1 MKKKVLFASI
11 LASFVIGANAQT
23 APDYTVGDV
32 VDMGAEWYDM
42 LDTWEPGQP
51 FGQGSEESEYLDDNF
66 FISRV
71 RPRSRI
77 KNEKTQIVQN
87 RSDERKVCWWCPIG
101 ENSKKWGPLPRYN
114 FNADNFS
121 MWQYLEYHGNW
132 SNGWI
137 RVPGVFNDVAHKNG
151 VMTGCLNFFEGS
163 VSPGLSKLTTKE
175 EGKFKYA
182 KKFVQILKYYGL
194 DGVGVNPEGGLGQS
208 LADDMKEFFAACHD
222 AAEEINWHFKVI
234 WYESQSN
241 AGYVSW
247 TDQLSSNN
255 SEWFSKDGK
264 IVTDAFFLNYN
275 WTADKLATSL
285 AEANRLGRNTY
296 EVYGGMDIQGRGLH
310 NNSGEN
316 GNWMLLKD
324 QPFSIGLWGAHDDNV
339 IHQAST
345 ENGTSDLAIQNQ
357 YQKKLEMF
365 FSGGKRNPSICPEIN
380 NERRGFSETDLQG
393 FHGIAAF
400 VNAQSTLNTLP
411 FVTRFNLGN
420 GTFFKKDGVTTFD
433 KKWYNIGMQD
443 FLPTWRWWITD
454 SWTSISSVPADAIN
468 LDFTFDDAWYG
479 GSSLKI
485 HGATVNSKIR
495 LFKTAFTLTDGCKA
509 SVTYKMVNGGNDPKL
524 ALCFSKK
531 GNENSFVSYKLPSV
545 EKIGEWYTATVNL
558 KDLGLSASDE
568 IACVALEAQNTT
580 SNYELLLGEM
590 SVIDPAQVVTPADIT
605 ITYAGIITDGKD
617 GKMGGHFNSSDVKV
631 IWRCGDKDFNE
642 SEGVPVYNDDVN
654 VWYYEIYVRGD
665 ENAEPILCTA
675 TTSWAAYVVGA
686 PSAIG
691 DENVQVGV
699 CAVSPAGERSDI
711 VWSEKM
717 KRVIRPLETIIV
729 DKEIIKPTQEFT
741 VKFYD
746 ETHASA
752 TFKLVKVTD
761 GTDAGTFTD
770 VKEFTTSLDEVG
782 FYDMEVTSDGKK
794 TVYRG
799 FVQVT
804 PDETGGINELTGL
817 TADKKKAAVN
827 EDVTF
832 TYEGV
837 KRDGTVSRG
846 LHLTDVQ
853 SFTLPKEL
861 CNKIP
866 FTIAVWVNL
875 DENVQPANEGT
886 ALYSQRSYTD
896 GWPKNNWGDVWVD
909 IAPNDN
915 YLWVRLLGNA
925 GNKGTIAEDYRIIPK
940 KWAHFAF
947 SVEGKTTKMYFNGKK
962 VSEYTGQHDYEGLG
976 TPRFGGSA
984 SGRSGFVGSL
994 DEIQFYNR
1002 AISDDEIIDAMN
1014 GFDPDIDELPD
1025 GLIGYFN
1032 FETDPDP
1039 EDGTFENF
1047 GSLGTA
1053 KGKVTTVKDDEDV
1066 AVTAPQTSTGI
1077 PFRTGVMEINST
1089 TTWNLD
1095 GATIKDQDD
1104 EAGTAKVAYSL
1115 DGTYSAKVTLEN
1127 IYGKATT
1134 AVSDC
1139 IVIGNG
1145 GSGLENGETVQ
1156 LSMYPNP
1163 FKDIVNLAFAENG
1176 HYIISV
1182 YTTAGSLVK
1191 SLAIDASI
1199 GEVKQLSVD
1208 EKGLYYVRV
1217 SKDGKDI
1224 KSFKVIKE

>member
-1 MKKKVLFASI
+1 MKKKVLLVSI
-11 LASFVIGANAQT
+11 LASFALGGANAQT
-23 APDYTVGDV
+23 APSYLVDYV
-32 VDMGAEWYDM
+32 VDMGAEWHDM
-42 LDTWEPGQP
+42 LDTWEPGKS
-51 FGQGSEESEYLDDNF
+51 FSNKEGYADDNF

-71 RPRSRI
+71 RPKERI
-77 KNEKTQIVQN
+77 MNEKTQIVESRTN
-87 RSDERKVCWWCPIG
+87 ERKVLWWCPIG

-163 VSPGLSKLTTKE
+163 VSPGLSKLVTKE
-175 EGKFKYA
+175 NGQFKYA

-194 DGVGVNPEGGLGQS
+194 DGVGVNPEGSLGQT
-208 LADDMKEFFAACHD
+208 LANNVKDFFAACHD
-222 AAEEINWHFKVI
+222 AAEEIDWHFKVI

-241 AGYVSW
+241 SGFVNW
-247 TDQLSSNN
+247 TDQLSDGN

-264 IVTDAFFLNYN
+264 TVTDAFFLNYN
-275 WTADKLATSL
+275 WNTTKLNTSL
-285 AEANRLGRNTY
+285 AEANRLKRNTY
-296 EVYGGMDIQGRGLH
+296 DVYGGMDIQGRGLH
-310 NNSGEN
+310 NNSGTS
-316 GNWMLLKD
+316 GNWALLKD
-324 QPFSIGLWGAHDDNV
+324 YPFSIGLWGAHDDNV

-345 ENGTSDLAIQNQ
+345 ENGTSDLAIQNL
-357 YQKKLEMF
+357 YQKKLELF
-365 FSGGKRNPSICPEIN
+365 FSGGKRNPAICPAIN
-380 NERRGFSETDLQG
+380 NERRGFSETDLKG

-420 GTFFKKDGVTTFD
+420 GTSFKKDGVTTFD
-433 KKWYNIGMQD
+433 KNWYNIGMQD

-454 SWTSISSVPADAIN
+454 SWTNATSVPADAIN

-485 HGATVNSKIR
+485 QGATADSKIR
-495 LFKTAFTLTDGCKA
+495 LYKTELTLTEGCEVN
-509 SVTYKMVNGGNDPKL
+509 VTYKMVNGGTDPKL
-524 ALCFSKK
+524 ALCLSKK
-531 GNENSFVSYKLPSV
+531 GSENEFVSYTLPAVTKS
-545 EKIGEWYTATVNL
+545 GEWFTAKVKL
-558 KDLGLSASDE
+558 SELGLNANDQ
-568 IACVALEAQNTT
+568 IACIALEAKNTA

-590 SVIDPAQVVTPADIT
+590 SIIDPANVLTPEPIT
-605 ITYAGIITDGKD
+605 ITDAKVLGTT
-617 GKMGGHFNSSDVKV
+617 FNTGDIKV
-631 IWRCGDKDFNE
+631 IWRCGDKNFNE
-642 SEGVPVYNDDVN
+642 IDGTPVYNEDVN
-654 VWYYEIYVRGD
+654 AWYYEIYVRGD
-665 ENAEPILCTA
+665 ISTEPVLCTA

-686 PSAIG
+686 PLTFTDSKI
-691 DENVQVGV
+691 QVGV
-699 CAVSPAGERSDI
+699 CAVNPVGERSEI
-711 VWSEKM
+711 VWSKEMDRGEIKS
-717 KRVIRPLETIIV
+717 LETVIV
-729 DKEIIKPTQEFT
+729 DKEIIKPEQQFT

-746 ETHASA
+746 ETHAPA
-752 TFKLVKVTD
+752 TFKLRRATA
-761 GTDAGTFTD
+761 GEPIDAGTFSD
-770 VKEFTTSLDEVG
+770 VKEFTTSLEEVG
-782 FYDMEVTSDGKK
+782 FYDLEVTVGGEV
-794 TVYRG
+794 TTYRG

-804 PDETGGINELTGL
+804 PEETGGINELTGL
-817 TADKKKAAVN
+817 TVDKEKAAVN

-832 TYEGV
+832 TYEGI
-837 KRDGTVSRG
+837 KRDGSVSRA

-861 CNKIP
+861 CNKTP
-866 FTIAVWVNL
+866 FTIAFWVNL

-896 GWPKNNWGDVWVD
+896 AWPKNAWGDVWVD

-925 GNKGTIAEDYRIIPK
+925 GNKGTIAEDYRVIPK

-947 SVEGKTTKMYFNGKK
+947 SVEGSTTKMYFNGKK
-962 VSEYTGQHDYEGLG
+962 VSEYTGPHSYKGTG

-1002 AISDDEIIDAMN
+1002 AISDNEILNAMN

-1066 AVTAPQTSTGI
+1066 AVNAPQTSTGI

-1089 TTWNLD
+1089 TVWNLD
-1095 GATIKDQDD
+1095 GSTIKEQND
-1104 EAGTAKVAYSL
+1104 EAGTVKVSYSF
-1115 DGTYSAKVTLEN
+1115 DGTYGAKVTLEN
-1127 IYGKATT
+1127 IYGKAAI
-1134 AVSDC
+1134 AVSDYV
-1139 IVIGNG
+1139 VIGNG
-1145 GSGLENGETVQ
+1145 GSGVENEKAVQ
-1156 LSMYPNP
+1156 LRMYPNP
-1163 FKDIVNLAFAENG
+1163 FKEIVNLAFSENG
-1176 HYIISV
+1176 HYVISV
-1182 YTTAGSLVK
+1182 YTTAGHLVK
-1191 SLAIDASI
+1191 SLAVDASI

-1208 EKGLYYVRV
+1208 ENGLYYVRV
-1217 SKDGKDI
+1217 TKDGKDI
-1224 KSFKVIKE
+1224 KSFKIIKE